1 MSIFDQVDDL
11 ESNSCAVLV
20 KIEQQCN
27 FGNLFK
33 YVDSQFIG
41 FLFEK
46 KWYLFLEMEK
56 EVWLAPDKAKIT
68 MHESITDLQYSR
80 NLANLIIEE
89 IKVGRVKP
97 FSIEG

>member
-1 MSIFDQVDDL
+1 MFDQVDDL

-20 KIEQQCN
+20 KIEQKCN

-33 YVDSQFIG
+33 YVDSRFIG

-46 KWYLFLEMEK
+46 KWYPYFEK

-68 MHESITDLQYSR
+68 IHESINDVQYSC
-80 NLANLIIEE
+80 NLAKLIIEE
-89 IKVGRVKP
+89 IKAGRVKP
-97 FSIEG
+97 FYIEG